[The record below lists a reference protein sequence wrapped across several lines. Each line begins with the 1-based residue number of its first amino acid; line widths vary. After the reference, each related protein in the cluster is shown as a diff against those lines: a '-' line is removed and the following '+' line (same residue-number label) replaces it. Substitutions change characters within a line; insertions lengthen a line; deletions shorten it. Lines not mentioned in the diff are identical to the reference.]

1 MSDYEEE
8 DEKWVQWFCSL
19 SGNEPFCEVA
29 QSYIEDS
36 FNLYGLRA
44 MVPNYQDALN
54 IILDLTDIPYD
65 DDVPAYAAELYGLIH
80 ARYIITAHG
89 LDAMMKKYREGDFG
103 MCPRAL
109 CDGQPVVPIHNKSE
123 NRRRLAIL
131 AKEDEDE
138 EKTQQQDAIAKE
150 KVLVFSK
157 THCPYCARV
166 KGTLDVLDTKYQV
179 VELDTCDDGAE
190 IQSLLLDITG
200 QRTVP
205 NVFINGKH
213 IGGCDDVMVL
223 HAKSEL
229 VPMLEN

>member
-1 MSDYEEE
+1 M
-8 DEKWVQWFCSL
+8 L
-19 SGNEPFCEVA
+19 SRRVLSVVSRVA
-29 QSYIEDS
+29 RFSPA
-36 FNLYGLRA
+36 GARA
-44 MVPNYQDALN
+44 FHVEASK
-54 IILDLTDIPYD
+54 
-65 DDVPAYAAELYGLIH
+65 AS
-80 ARYIITAHG
+80 IT
-89 LDAMMKKYREGDFG
+89 
-103 MCPRAL
+103 
-109 CDGQPVVPIHNKSE
+109 
-123 NRRRLAIL
+123 
-131 AKEDEDE
+131 
-138 EKTQQQDAIAKE
+138 DAIAKE

-166 KGTLDVLDTKYQV
+166 KGTLDVLDAKYEV
-179 VELDTCDDGAE
+179 VELDTRDDGAE